1 MNLSDLNLLEHM
13 TDDLPNESDIDM
25 SGGTPSDIVEEP
37 NVYYKQTLE
46 YINNSKEQ
54 VYIDYLKEFESFFRD
69 SKIKS
74 NLSKYIYSV
83 SNTELIKTSIK
94 TKEMVLKITLPRYEF
109 IDRILH
115 QLNIDISAIEYKLKD
130 MRDSI
135 TKKGSHYKKFDT
147 LRDTYIE
154 LLEKRQIF
162 KTFYYEVNERDY
174 ESKKLLLLD
183 KRRKLKQ
190 DLYKLKFAMMS
201 TRHKDELS
209 KLAKEYVT
217 LNTLSSID
225 KEIREIDS
233 RSNIEI
239 IIIDKPV
246 ISRLDTKKKK
256 LKIVK

>member
-1 MNLSDLNLLEHM
+1 E
-13 TDDLPNESDIDM
+13 
-25 SGGTPSDIVEEP
+25 
-37 NVYYKQTLE
+37 
-46 YINNSKEQ
+46 
-54 VYIDYLKEFESFFRD
+54 YLKEFESFFRD
-69 SKIKS
+69 AKIKS
-74 NLSKYIYSV
+74 NLSKYTYSI

-94 TKEMVLKITLPRYEF
+94 TKEIVLKITLPRYEF

-115 QLNIDISAIEYKLKD
+115 QLNIDISSIEYKLKD
-130 MRDSI
+130 MRESTI
-135 TKKGSHYKKFDT
+135 QKGSHYKEFDR

-162 KTFYYEVNERDY
+162 KTFDYEVNERDY

-201 TRHKDELS
+201 TRHKDELT

-233 RSNIEI
+233 RSNIDI

-246 ISRLDTKKKK
+246 ISRSTSSIKKKK
-256 LKIVK
+256 LKIVKSG